1 MDTEIRDFTWAQRDM
16 DTKIHDLG
24 GKRTSTPW
32 TSTPPRTST
41 RHGQVQPY
49 GQVPPMDKYPTDKYP
64 QGMYPQWTRTPRLVP
79 HGQVTP
85 PKKPKKKPKQT
96 KNKKQKKT

>member
-41 RHGQVQPY
+41 RHGQVPPYGQVPY
-49 GQVPPMDKYPTDKYP
+49 GQVPPGHVP
-64 QGMYPQWTRTPRLVP
+64 LVDTHP
-79 HGQVTP
+79 LD
-85 PKKPKKKPKQT
+85 
-96 KNKKQKKT
+96 